1 MRGLLDVPNFEA
13 ESCDLRFWVSG
24 SNQLVASGKVSL
36 VQLASVKNMMA
47 SNEYYNGT
55 LESQSNDRTFK
66 QQLEVLAIRYR
77 GSAESLIAELCSVSS
92 PFYYSCEKSIY
103 KSCSSPSRVQI
114 FIRQLWVTKGFNQRP
129 TRRKLLRSLAAC
141 MTLHGKATQ
150 QSLSKHCRQVSHLI

>member
-1 MRGLLDVPNFEA
+1 MFRISKPKTVTSD
-13 ESCDLRFWVSG
+13 SG
-24 SNQLVASGKVSL
+24 SR
-36 VQLASVKNMMA
+36 VQISCVKNMVA
-47 SNEYYNGT
+47 SNEHYNGT
-55 LESQSNDRTFK
+55 LKSHSNDRTFK

-77 GSAESLIAELCSVSS
+77 GYAESLIAELCSVSS
-92 PFYYSCEKSIY
+92 PFYFSCEKSIY
-103 KSCSSPSRVQI
+103 KSCSSPSRDQI